1 MKNKNKF
8 CLVTTADERTWPV
21 NEPILFLG
29 EWCKRFSR
37 KKKWLNNFNATLN
50 YHWDDREKLR
60 KDFNYLQELHEIL
73 LKDLS
78 KQLNIFHNSNY
89 SIRYWRILIG
99 PWLGFFIQ
107 VIFDRWSTL
116 NNALNDYDINKCY
129 ILDRKSFSFIP
140 KDMQNFN
147 NLSINDDW
155 NEFIFGKLLQS
166 HTEAKIDII
175 PVNGTNDEPISIVK
189 KISDR
194 WPKVIVKKIMSI
206 YSGLIT
212 RKNDHFFIIPHIPI
226 FTQIALQIRLKQIPS
241 FWFSSQLEYCDLN
254 LNQRNWVMDNSNSAD
269 KFIEAVCMLI
279 PTQIPIA
286 YLEGFSTLKNY
297 VNKSRWPKNPSSIFT
312 SNAYMD
318 DELFKAWAAEK
329 TESGAPLIIG
339 QHGGNFGMTLFA
351 FYQDHQ
357 IAISDKFLS
366 WGWGNS
372 TNSKIKSLGNFRF
385 KNEKLENNKNGG
397 AVLIHLSLS
406 RYSNHLFSA
415 PISSQWLS
423 YFNNQCDF
431 IKILPSALRSQF
443 LIRLDNHGY
452 GLDQKLRWKRE
463 FPDIKFDTD
472 ISLTERLQR
481 SRLCIVTYN
490 ATSLIETLAWN
501 MPTIVFWN
509 EEHWELNQN
518 AKKVIDL
525 LSDVGIFHKTPE
537 SAAQKVIEIWDDI
550 DSWWADEELQNVR
563 KLFCE
568 HYSRILEDP
577 VHELKSAITIK

>member
-1 MKNKNKF
+1 M
-8 CLVTTADERTWPV
+8 VATADERTWPV

-99 PWLGFFIQ
+99 PWLGYFIQ
-107 VIFDRWSTL
+107 IIFDRWSTL

-129 ILDRKSFSFIP
+129 ILDRKPFSFVP

-194 WPKVIVKKIMSI
+194 WPKVIFKKIISI

-212 RKNDHFFIIPHIPI
+212 RKNDHFFIISHIPI

-241 FWFSSQLEYCDLN
+241 LWFSSQLEYCDLN

-297 VNKSRWPKNPSSIFT
+297 VNKSR
-312 SNAYMD
+312 
-318 DELFKAWAAEK
+318 
-329 TESGAPLIIG
+329 
-339 QHGGNFGMTLFA
+339 
-351 FYQDHQ
+351 
-357 IAISDKFLS
+357 
-366 WGWGNS
+366 
-372 TNSKIKSLGNFRF
+372 
-385 KNEKLENNKNGG
+385 
-397 AVLIHLSLS
+397 
-406 RYSNHLFSA
+406 
-415 PISSQWLS
+415 
-423 YFNNQCDF
+423 
-431 IKILPSALRSQF
+431 
-443 LIRLDNHGY
+443 
-452 GLDQKLRWKRE
+452 
-463 FPDIKFDTD
+463 
-472 ISLTERLQR
+472 
-481 SRLCIVTYN
+481 
-490 ATSLIETLAWN
+490 
-501 MPTIVFWN
+501 
-509 EEHWELNQN
+509 
-518 AKKVIDL
+518 
-525 LSDVGIFHKTPE
+525 
-537 SAAQKVIEIWDDI
+537 
-550 DSWWADEELQNVR
+550 
-563 KLFCE
+563 
-568 HYSRILEDP
+568 
-577 VHELKSAITIK
+577 